1 MSLFKGA
8 EERQAARDQRSQAK
22 AEETERKRLDRRS
35 KNLQFLQ
42 GAGVLAEGD
51 DGSSLTDTELFK
63 RALEYRRQQSDER
76 MKQIKQ
82 RASLRALGII
92 VKADGSVCDLTWGRR
107 LGPLAG
113 AHAEVTNP
121 SRHHRAG
128 AAVSASVF
136 TMGTGLGPTGAL
148 VGLSKK
154 SIAIAVVVFPDGTL
168 HQHRLDGARAVQQ
181 AEVAAISFNAMAQA
195 AVGGG
200 SLPGAR
206 EHLTGAQAGDA
217 AAPGSAVSA
226 ADEIKKLAELHAAGI
241 LTDDEFAAK
250 KKQLLGL

>member
-1 MSLFKGA
+1 MTLFKSA
-8 EERQAARDQRSQAK
+8 EERQAARDQREHTK
-22 AEETERKRLDRRS
+22 AEEKERKRLERRA
-35 KNLQFLQ
+35 KYVRVLHE
-42 GAGVLAEGD
+42 AGVLAEDD
-51 DGSSLTDTELFK
+51 DGSGFSDAELRRKVFD
-63 RALEYRRQQSDER
+63 RYRQQSDQR
-76 MKQIKQ
+76 MKQVKQ
-82 RASLRALGII
+82 RSSLQALGVI
-92 VKADGSVCDLTWGRR
+92 VKADGTVCTTMGRR

-128 AAVSASVF
+128 AAVSASVL

-154 SIAIAVVVFPDGTL
+154 SIAMGVVVFPDGTL
-168 HQHRLDGARAVQQ
+168 HQHRLDGAWAVQR
-181 AEVAAISFNAMAQA
+181 AEVAAVAFNAMAHTA
-195 AVGGG
+195 GGGG
-200 SLPGAR
+200 SLPVTQEYLA
-206 EHLTGAQAGDA
+206 GAQAGVA
-217 AAPGSAVSA
+217 ATPGPVVSA

>member
-22 AEETERKRLDRRS
+22 AEETERKRLDRRA

-42 GAGVLAEGD
+42 GEGVLAEGD

-181 AEVAAISFNAMAQA
+181 AEVAAISFNAMAQE
-195 AVGGG
+195 AVGG
-200 SLPGAR
+200 SLAGAR
-206 EHLTGAQAGDA
+206 EYLTGAQAGDA